1 MINNLRLNYSLESN
15 VKIYVVSDSIGATAL
30 SLAQAVTVQFP
41 KTKFEIKR
49 FPFITTLSILQ
60 GILNSAKRDHAF
72 IIHTFITK
80 DLTEHTNEF
89 CTANNLNHYDAV
101 GDLLTELEKQTNEK
115 PLRKPGINHETDKDY
130 FKKIEAIEFAV
141 NYDDGKDP
149 SGFTK
154 ADIVLLGVSRTSK
167 TPLSLYLA
175 NLGYKV
181 ANLPLVP
188 HTKIPDELFK
198 VDKNKIFGLTNDPEI
213 LNDIRKQRM
222 IAYGLDPNTQYSDLG
237 NIESE
242 LSAANELYR
251 KLGCLV
257 INVAHKSIEETAT
270 LIIESLPEQK

>member
-1 MINNLRLNYSLESN
+1 MTSN
-15 VKIYVVSDSIGATAL
+15 VKIYVISDSLGTTAL

-41 KTKFEIKR
+41 QTKFEIKR
-49 FPFITTLSILQ
+49 FPFITTVSILQ

-72 IIHTFITK
+72 IIHTFITNDLN
-80 DLTEHTNEF
+80 DLTSKF
-89 CTANNLNHYDAV
+89 CDQNQLNHFDAV
-101 GDLLTELEKQTNEK
+101 GDLLTKLEKQTNEK
-115 PLRKPGINHETDKDY
+115 PLRKPGINHETDEDY

-141 NYDDGKDP
+141 KYDDGKDP

-188 HTKIPDELFK
+188 HTKVPKELFK

-213 LNDIRKQRM
+213 LNDIRKERM
-222 IAYGLDPNTQYSDLG
+222 IAYGLNPDTQYSNIG
-237 NIESE
+237 NIEAE
-242 LSAANELYR
+242 LKAADDLYH

-270 LIIESLPEQK
+270 LIVESLPENSN

>member
-1 MINNLRLNYSLESN
+1 MESN

-49 FPFITTLSILQ
+49 FPFITTISILQ

-80 DLTEHTNEF
+80 ELTKHTNQF
-89 CTANNLNHYDAV
+89 CKTNSLNHYDAI
-101 GDLLTELEKQTNEK
+101 GNLLTELEKQTNEE

-198 VDKNKIFGLTNDPEI
+198 VDKNKIFGLTNDPKI

-222 IAYGLDPNTQYSDLG
+222 IAYGLDPNTQYSDLS
-237 NIESE
+237 NIENE
-242 LSAANELYR
+242 LNAANELYR

-270 LIIESLPEQK
+270 LIIESLPDQK